1 MQANKWLKKCILALV
16 GSVVLIVVLCFIFDP
31 YFHFHKPFPF
41 VRYRL
46 YEERYIN
53 DGISRHFDY
62 NAMITGTSMAQNFKT
77 SEVDELFGVQS
88 VKETFS
94 GAGYQ
99 ELSQNLERALE
110 RNSDLKTVIWTVDY
124 NGSSS

>member
-46 YEERYIN
+46 YQ
-53 DGISRHFDY
+53 GILII
-62 NAMITGTSMAQNFKT
+62 M
-77 SEVDELFGVQS
+77 L
-88 VKETFS
+88 
-94 GAGYQ
+94 
-99 ELSQNLERALE
+99 
-110 RNSDLKTVIWTVDY
+110 
-124 NGSSS
+124 